1 MVLSI
6 LLIKFL
12 LVMSRREGLG
22 LNNWAV
28 HSYKILVLPRRIGS
42 LIKSKFREVI
52 NNKFWEVTKIIKE
65 MEFNL
70 KEIFQKIKVW
80 WCMVLVII
88 KLPLNKINMEDIKG
102 ILSDSKL
109 EVKFLLTMA

>member
-1 MVLSI
+1 MVPSI

-12 LVMSRREGLG
+12 LVMSRQEGLG

-28 HSYKILVLPRRIGS
+28 HSCKILVLPRRIGS
-42 LIKSKFREVI
+42 LIKSKYRAVI

-65 MEFNL
+65 MEFNP